1 MSYIVRHHLNTLIQA
16 FLACQESQPALSK
29 NISAKIVS
37 GFHRC
42 DFNRKTPTIDR
53 SEIAARI
60 GDGDGRA
67 GRAQVLDTK
76 KGAGVVSLRHRPAL

>member
-42 DFNRKTPTIDR
+42 DFNRKTPTIGALR
-53 SEIAARI
+53 NEPH
-60 GDGDGRA
+60 
-67 GRAQVLDTK
+67 VLMTAMVGQDERKFLTPRK
-76 KGAGVVSLRHRPAL
+76 ALE